1 MTTRIF
7 TILIGTWLFLSAFAW
22 PHTPGQRY
30 AAMICGA
37 LTVLL
42 SLGTIYFGG
51 LRYLTAAVGVMLFV
65 ASLTSF
71 SPSPRTFWHN
81 AIFAIVI
88 FVSALLDRGPA
99 AVRSERELYGR
110 T

>member
-7 TILIGTWLFLSAFAW
+7 TVLIGTWLFLSAFAW
-22 PHTPGQRY
+22 PHTPAQRY
-30 AAMICGA
+30 AALICGA
-37 LTVLL
+37 ATVLL

-51 LRYLTAAVGVMLFV
+51 LRYLTAAVGLMLFV
-65 ASLTSF
+65 SSLTSF

-81 AIFAIVI
+81 AIFAIAI
-88 FVSALLDRGPA
+88 FVSALMDRGRVG
-99 AVRSERELYGR
+99 VRGERELYGR

>member
-7 TILIGTWLFLSAFAW
+7 TVLIGTWLFLSAFAW

-30 AAMICGA
+30 AALICGA

-42 SLGTIYFGG
+42 SLGTLYFAG
-51 LRYLTAAVGVMLFV
+51 LRYLTAAVGVMLLV
-65 ASLTSF
+65 ASVSSF

-81 AIFAIVI
+81 AILALAI
-88 FVSALLDRGPA
+88 FVSALMDRGPA
-99 AVRSERELYGR
+99 RAHHERELYGR